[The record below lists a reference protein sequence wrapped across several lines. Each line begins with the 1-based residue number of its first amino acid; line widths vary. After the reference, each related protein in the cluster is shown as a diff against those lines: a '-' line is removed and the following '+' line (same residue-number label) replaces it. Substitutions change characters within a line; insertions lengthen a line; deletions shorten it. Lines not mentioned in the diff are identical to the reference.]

1 MFKKTERGIS
11 YDFDPKKIN
20 VYSECPDD
28 HRCCQHPEL
37 ERERG

>member
-20 VYSECPDD
+20 V
-28 HRCCQHPEL
+28 L
-37 ERERG
+37 EIGK